1 MSDSVSGRGA
11 GDGRRVHVVG
21 GGPAGLIAAEV
32 LAGRG
37 FSVTVFER
45 MPSPARKFLMAG
57 RGGLNLTHTEPL
69 PAFLRR
75 YAEAQAWLAP
85 AIRAFSPKRL
95 RAWSEGLGE
104 PTFVGSS
111 RRVFPRSYKA
121 TPLLR
126 AWLRRLEDLGVAFAF
141 RHRWLGF
148 APEDRGS
155 GLRFA
160 TPEGERVLAA
170 DAALLALGGGSW
182 PRLGSDGGWVEALRG
197 EGIAVADLRPSNCG
211 FTAAWSDVFRTRAA
225 GEPLKRIA
233 IHGEGLTVNGEALI
247 TETGIEGGAIYALSA
262 ALRDAIAR
270 DGEVTIRID
279 LQTDM
284 STAELAWRLERARP
298 GQSVSTTLRKI
309 AGLSPAA
316 ALLVREAGPL
326 PSAPETLA
334 ALVKAVPVR
343 LTGTQ
348 PLARAISSAGG
359 IVRDEIDDD
368 YMLVKRPGVFAA
380 GEMLDWEAPTGGY
393 LLQATFATGVAAAE
407 GITRYLARP
416 DRP

>member
-1 MSDSVSGRGA
+1 MFETESGRGA
-11 GDGRRVHVVG
+11 GNGLRVHIVG
-21 GGPAGLIAAEV
+21 GGPAGLIAAEM

-37 FSVTVFER
+37 FAVTVFER

-57 RGGLNLTHTEPL
+57 RGGLNLTHTEPF

-75 YAEAQAWLAP
+75 YAQAQDWLSP
-85 AIRAFSPKRL
+85 AIEAFSPRRL
-95 RAWSEGLGE
+95 RAWSRDLGE

-126 AWLRRLEDLGVAFAF
+126 AWLKRLDTLGVSFAF
-141 RHRWLGF
+141 RHEWLGF
-148 APEDRGS
+148 SPQ

-160 TPEGERVLAA
+160 TPDGEQIVAA
-170 DAALLALGGGSW
+170 DATLLALGGGSW
-182 PRLGSDGGWVEALRG
+182 PRLGSDGSWVDVLRG
-197 EGIAVADLRPSNCG
+197 EGITVADLRPSNCG
-211 FTAAWSDVFRTRAA
+211 FTVAWSNILRERAA

-233 IHGEGLTVNGEALI
+233 VNGAGLTANGEALI
-247 TETGIEGGAIYALSA
+247 TETGIEGGVIYALSA
-262 ALRDAIAR
+262 ALRDAIDR
-270 DGEVTIRID
+270 DGETTIHID
-279 LQTDM
+279 LQTSM
-284 STAELAWRLERARP
+284 SVAELAWRLERARS
-298 GQSVSTTLRKI
+298 GQSASTTLRKI

-316 ALLVREAGPL
+316 ALLVRESGPL
-326 PSAPETLA
+326 PSSPAALA
-334 ALVKAVPVR
+334 ALIKAAPVR

-359 IVRDEIDDD
+359 VVHAEVDDD
-368 YMLVKRPGVFAA
+368 YMLRKRPGVFVA

-407 GITRYLARP
+407 GIMRFLESP

>member
-1 MSDSVSGRGA
+1 MSESVNGRGA
-11 GDGRRVHVVG
+11 GDGRRVHIVG

-37 FSVTVFER
+37 FAVTVFER

-69 PAFLRR
+69 PGFLRR
-75 YAEAQAWLAP
+75 YAGAQDWLAP
-85 AIRAFSPKRL
+85 AISAFSPKRL
-95 RAWSEGLGE
+95 RRWSEGLGE
-104 PTFVGSS
+104 PTFEGSS

-126 AWLRRLEDLGVAFAF
+126 AWLRRLEALGVAFEF
-141 RHRWLGF
+141 RHRWVGF
-148 APEDRGS
+148 APD

-160 TPEGERVLAA
+160 TPDGERVVAA
-170 DAALLALGGGSW
+170 DATLLALGGGSW

-197 EGIAVADLRPSNCG
+197 EGIAVADLKPSNCG
-211 FTAAWSDVFRTRAA
+211 FTVAWSDVFRTRAE
-225 GEPLKRIA
+225 GEPLKRITV
-233 IHGEGLTVNGEALI
+233 HGEGLTAGGEALV
-247 TETGIEGGAIYALSA
+247 TATGIEGGAIYALSA
-262 ALRDAIAR
+262 PLRDAIER
-270 DGEVTIRID
+270 DGGVTIHLD

-284 STAELAWRLERARP
+284 SVAELAWRLARARP
-298 GQSVSTTLRKI
+298 GQSVSTTLRKV

-316 ALLVREAGPL
+316 ALLVREGGPL
-326 PSAPETLA
+326 PASPEALA

-393 LLQATFATGVAAAE
+393 LLQATFSTGVAAAE
-407 GITRYLARP
+407 GITRYLGAP
-416 DRP
+416 SD